1 MMWIVDTIS
10 KHQPYDTPL
19 QGTTEN
25 SILVSELI
33 VFHGKISIINQLI
46 NQLINAKSKRNI
58 QLKTESNMANHTN

>member
-46 NQLINAKSKRNI
+46 NAKSKRNI
-58 QLKTESNMANHTN
+58 QLKTESNMANYTN